1 MFVVAAAVVVCI
13 MTTLSVK
20 VSSVESDNIFA
31 KWQKL
36 WYNWRQLTPMK
47 TYDHQKYFPKVLHKN
62 FALMARVKHFYLS
75 IFSLMNIITHEN

>member
-1 MFVVAAAVVVCI
+1 
-13 MTTLSVK
+13 
-20 VSSVESDNIFA
+20 
-31 KWQKL
+31 
-36 WYNWRQLTPMK
+36 MK

>member
-1 MFVVAAAVVVCI
+1 MA
-13 MTTLSVK
+13 TLSVK
-20 VSSVESDNIFA
+20 VSLVESDKIFA
-31 KWQKL
+31 KCL
-36 WYNWRQLTPMK
+36 LRLMK